1 MHRRR
6 KRAAAWPFGFCDV
19 WETPECRP
27 APPFLFSNLKITKPL
42 KTISISILLA
52 ASAAAHPVAFE
63 GAHQLMFG
71 TSGDVQNLEF
81 YRSYSARAAWGLHAM
96 RFDDDDDEVFTGIQ
110 HNWLLKRW
118 NLPSAQA
125 NIYSGIGAGLAGE
138 VGDGAAPAGI
148 GFFRADYETR
158 RIYTAL
164 DAKLVES
171 EDVSR
176 GVFSAAV
183 GIAPYKAEFD
193 QLNTWLILQV
203 EHVTGMEDKIDI
215 IPKVRFFKGPYFLEL
230 GSTLSGKPVINFM
243 IHF

>member
-1 MHRRR
+1 VQLH
-6 KRAAAWPFGFCDV
+6 
-19 WETPECRP
+19 
-27 APPFLFSNLKITKPL
+27 LFSQLTLTKSLKI
-42 KTISISILLA
+42 ISISLLLA
-52 ASAAAHPVAFE
+52 ATVAAHPVAFE
-63 GAHQLMFG
+63 GAYQLMFG
-71 TSGDVQNLEF
+71 TAGPVQNLEF
-81 YRSYSARAAWGLHAM
+81 YRSYSAHAAWGLHSM
-96 RFDDDDDEVFTGIQ
+96 RFEGDEDEIFTGLQ

-125 NIYSGIGAGLAGE
+125 NVYAGLGAGLAGE
-138 VGDGAAPAGI
+138 VGNGVLPGGI

-164 DAKLVES
+164 DAKWIES
-171 EDVSR
+171 GDVSR
-176 GVFSAAV
+176 GVFSVAA

-193 QLNTWLILQV
+193 QLNTWLILQI
-203 EHVTGMEDKIDI
+203 EHVTGMEDELDI

>member
-1 MHRRR
+1 MRF
-6 KRAAAWPFGFCDV
+6 PLLSQF
-19 WETPECRP
+19 
-27 APPFLFSNLKITKPL
+27 KITKPL

-52 ASAAAHPVAFE
+52 VTSTAHPVAFE
-63 GAHQLMFG
+63 GAYQLMFG
-71 TSGDVQNLEF
+71 TAGDVQNLEF

-96 RFDDDDDEVFTGIQ
+96 RFEDDEDEIFAGLQ

-118 NLPSAQA
+118 NLPTAQA
-125 NIYSGIGAGLAGE
+125 NVYSGLGAGLAGE
-138 VGDGAAPAGI
+138 VGDRAAPAGL

-158 RIYTAL
+158 RIYTAF
-164 DAKLVES
+164 DAKWVES
-171 EDVSR
+171 TDVSR

-193 QLNTWLILQV
+193 QLNTWLIVQV
-203 EHVTGMEDKIDI
+203 EHVTGMEEKIEI

-230 GSTLSGKPVINFM
+230 GYTLTGKPVVNFM

>member
-1 MHRRR
+1 M
-6 KRAAAWPFGFCDV
+6 
-19 WETPECRP
+19 
-27 APPFLFSNLKITKPL
+27 
-42 KTISISILLA
+42 KTIAVSLFLA
-52 ASAAAHPVAFE
+52 TAATAHPVSFD
-63 GAHQLMFG
+63 GAYQLMLG
-71 TSGDVQNLEF
+71 TAGDVQNLEF
-81 YRSYSARAAWGLHAM
+81 YRSYSARTAWGLHAM
-96 RFDDDDDEVFTGIQ
+96 RFEDDEDEIFAGLQ

-125 NIYSGIGAGLAGE
+125 NVYTGLGAGFAGE
-138 VGDGAAPAGI
+138 VGNGASPAGI

-158 RIYTAL
+158 LVYTAV
-164 DAKLVES
+164 DAKWVES

-176 GVFSAAV
+176 GVFSASA

-203 EHVTGMEDKIDI
+203 EHVTGMEDKIEI

-230 GSTLSGKPVINFM
+230 GSTLRGKPVVNFM

>member
-6 KRAAAWPFGFCDV
+6 KSDPAWPFGFCDFQKTSQHRLV
-19 WETPECRP
+19 QSH
-27 APPFLFSNLKITKPL
+27 LFSQLTQTKKLKI
-42 KTISISILLA
+42 ISTSILLA
-52 ASAAAHPVAFE
+52 ASAAAHPVAFK
-63 GAHQLMFG
+63 GAYQLMFG
-71 TSGDVQNLEF
+71 TAGDVQNFEL
-81 YRSYSARAAWGLHAM
+81 YRSYSAQAAWGIHAM
-96 RFDDDDDEVFTGIQ
+96 RFEGAEDEVFTGLQ

-125 NIYSGIGAGLAGE
+125 NVYAGLGAGLAGE
-138 VGDGAAPAGI
+138 IGNGSSPAGI

-158 RIYTAL
+158 RVYTAF

-171 EDVSR
+171 ADVSR

-183 GIAPYKAEFD
+183 GIAPYKADFD

-203 EHVTGMEDKIDI
+203 EHVTGMEENLDI
-215 IPKVRFFKGPYFLEL
+215 VPKVRFFKGPYFLEL
-230 GSTLSGKPVINFM
+230 GSTLRGQPVANFM

>member
-1 MHRRR
+1 M
-6 KRAAAWPFGFCDV
+6 K
-19 WETPECRP
+19 
-27 APPFLFSNLKITKPL
+27 KIL
-42 KTISISILLA
+42 SISLFFA

-63 GAHQLMFG
+63 GAYQLMLG
-71 TSGDVQNLEF
+71 SSGSVQNLEF
-81 YRSYSARAAWGLHAM
+81 YRSYSAQAAWGFHSM
-96 RFDDDDDEVFTGIQ
+96 RFEGDQDEIFAGLQ

-125 NIYSGIGAGLAGE
+125 NVYAGVGAGLAGE
-138 VGDGAAPAGI
+138 VGNGASPAGI

-158 RIYTAL
+158 RVYTAL
-164 DAKLVES
+164 DAKLIES
-171 EDVSR
+171 ADVSR

-193 QLNTWLILQV
+193 ELNTWLILQV
-203 EHVTGMEDKIDI
+203 EHVTDMEDKLDI

-230 GSTLSGKPVINFM
+230 GSTLSGKPVVNFM

>member
-1 MHRRR
+1 MR
-6 KRAAAWPFGFCDV
+6 KI
-19 WETPECRP
+19 
-27 APPFLFSNLKITKPL
+27 L
-42 KTISISILLA
+42 SISLLFA

-63 GAHQLMFG
+63 GAYQLMLGSSG
-71 TSGDVQNLEF
+71 TVQNLEL
-81 YRSYSARAAWGLHAM
+81 YRSYSAKAAWGFHSM
-96 RFDDDDDEVFTGIQ
+96 RFEGDEDEIFAGLQ

-125 NIYSGIGAGLAGE
+125 NVYAGVGAGLAGE
-138 VGDGAAPAGI
+138 VGDGTSPAGI

-158 RIYTAL
+158 RVYTAL
-164 DAKLVES
+164 DAKLIES
-171 EDVSR
+171 TDVSR

-193 QLNTWLILQV
+193 ELNTWLILQV
-203 EHVTGMEDKIDI
+203 EHVTDMEDKLDI

-230 GSTLSGKPVINFM
+230 GSTLCGKPVVNFM

>member
-1 MHRRR
+1 
-6 KRAAAWPFGFCDV
+6 
-19 WETPECRP
+19 
-27 APPFLFSNLKITKPL
+27 LFSNRKITKPL

>member
-1 MHRRR
+1 MR
-6 KRAAAWPFGFCDV
+6 KI
-19 WETPECRP
+19 
-27 APPFLFSNLKITKPL
+27 L
-42 KTISISILLA
+42 SISLLFA

-63 GAHQLMFG
+63 GAYQLMLGSSG
-71 TSGDVQNLEF
+71 TVQNLEL
-81 YRSYSARAAWGLHAM
+81 YRSYSAKAAWGFHSM
-96 RFDDDDDEVFTGIQ
+96 RFEGDEDEIFAGLQ

-125 NIYSGIGAGLAGE
+125 NVYAGLGAGLAGE
-138 VGDGAAPAGI
+138 VGDGASPAGI

-158 RIYTAL
+158 RVYTAL
-164 DAKLVES
+164 DAKLIES
-171 EDVSR
+171 ADVSR

-193 QLNTWLILQV
+193 ELNTWLILQV
-203 EHVTGMEDKIDI
+203 EHVTDMEDKLDI

-230 GSTLSGKPVINFM
+230 GSTLSGKPVVNFM

>member
-1 MHRRR
+1 VRF
-6 KRAAAWPFGFCDV
+6 PLLSQF
-19 WETPECRP
+19 
-27 APPFLFSNLKITKPL
+27 KITKPL

-52 ASAAAHPVAFE
+52 VTSTAHPVAFE

-71 TSGDVQNLEF
+71 TAGDVQNLEF

-96 RFDDDDDEVFTGIQ
+96 RFEDDEDEIFAGLQ

-118 NLPSAQA
+118 NLPTAQA
-125 NIYSGIGAGLAGE
+125 NVYSGLGAGLAGE
-138 VGDGAAPAGI
+138 VGDRASPAGL

-158 RIYTAL
+158 RIYTAF
-164 DAKLVES
+164 DAKWVES
-171 EDVSR
+171 ADVSR

-193 QLNTWLILQV
+193 QLNTWLIVQV
-203 EHVTGMEDKIDI
+203 EHVTGMEEKIEI

-230 GSTLSGKPVINFM
+230 GYTLTGKPVVNFM

>member
-1 MHRRR
+1 MRF
-6 KRAAAWPFGFCDV
+6 PLLSQF
-19 WETPECRP
+19 
-27 APPFLFSNLKITKPL
+27 KITKPL

-52 ASAAAHPVAFE
+52 VTSTAHPVAFE

-71 TSGDVQNLEF
+71 TTGDVQNLEF

-96 RFDDDDDEVFTGIQ
+96 RFEDDEDEIFAGLQ

-118 NLPSAQA
+118 NLPTAQA
-125 NIYSGIGAGLAGE
+125 NVYSGLGAGLAGE
-138 VGDGAAPAGI
+138 VGDRASPAGL

-158 RIYTAL
+158 RIYTAF
-164 DAKLVES
+164 DAKWVES
-171 EDVSR
+171 ADVSR

-193 QLNTWLILQV
+193 QLNTWLIVQV
-203 EHVTGMEDKIDI
+203 EHVTGMEEKIEI

-230 GSTLSGKPVINFM
+230 GYTLTGKPVVNFM

>member
-1 MHRRR
+1 MR
-6 KRAAAWPFGFCDV
+6 KI
-19 WETPECRP
+19 
-27 APPFLFSNLKITKPL
+27 L
-42 KTISISILLA
+42 SISLLFA

-63 GAHQLMFG
+63 GAYQLMLG
-71 TSGDVQNLEF
+71 SSGSVQNLEF
-81 YRSYSARAAWGLHAM
+81 YRSYSAQAAWGFHSM
-96 RFDDDDDEVFTGIQ
+96 RFEGDQDEIFAGLQ

-125 NIYSGIGAGLAGE
+125 NVYAGVGAGLAGE
-138 VGDGAAPAGI
+138 VGDGASPAGI

-158 RIYTAL
+158 RVYTAL
-164 DAKLVES
+164 DAKLIES
-171 EDVSR
+171 PDVSR

-193 QLNTWLILQV
+193 ELNTWLILQV
-203 EHVTGMEDKIDI
+203 EHVTDMEDKLDI

-230 GSTLSGKPVINFM
+230 GSTLSGKPVVNFM

>member
-1 MHRRR
+1 MR
-6 KRAAAWPFGFCDV
+6 KI
-19 WETPECRP
+19 
-27 APPFLFSNLKITKPL
+27 L
-42 KTISISILLA
+42 SISLFFA

-63 GAHQLMFG
+63 GAYQLMLG
-71 TSGDVQNLEF
+71 SSGSVQNLEF
-81 YRSYSARAAWGLHAM
+81 YRSYSAKAAWGFHSM
-96 RFDDDDDEVFTGIQ
+96 RFEGDQDEIFAGLQ

-125 NIYSGIGAGLAGE
+125 NVYAGVGAGLAGE
-138 VGDGAAPAGI
+138 VGNGASPAGI

-158 RIYTAL
+158 RVYTAF

-171 EDVSR
+171 ADVSR
-176 GVFSAAV
+176 GVFSVAV

-193 QLNTWLILQV
+193 ELNTWLILQV
-203 EHVTGMEDKIDI
+203 EHVTDMDDKLDI

-230 GSTLSGKPVINFM
+230 GSTLSSKPVVNFM

>member
-1 MHRRR
+1 MRF
-6 KRAAAWPFGFCDV
+6 PLLSQF
-19 WETPECRP
+19 
-27 APPFLFSNLKITKPL
+27 KITKPL

-52 ASAAAHPVAFE
+52 VTSTAHPVAFE

-71 TSGDVQNLEF
+71 TTGDVQNLEF

-96 RFDDDDDEVFTGIQ
+96 RFEDDEDEIFAGLQ

-118 NLPSAQA
+118 NLPTAQA
-125 NIYSGIGAGLAGE
+125 NVYSGLGAGLAGE
-138 VGDGAAPAGI
+138 VGDRASPAGL

-158 RIYTAL
+158 RIYTAF
-164 DAKLVES
+164 DAKWVDS
-171 EDVSR
+171 ADVSR

-193 QLNTWLILQV
+193 QLNTWLIVQV
-203 EHVTGMEDKIDI
+203 EHVTGMEEKIEI

-230 GSTLSGKPVINFM
+230 GYTLTGKPVVNFM

>member
-1 MHRRR
+1 
-6 KRAAAWPFGFCDV
+6 
-19 WETPECRP
+19 
-27 APPFLFSNLKITKPL
+27 
-42 KTISISILLA
+42 
-52 ASAAAHPVAFE
+52 
-63 GAHQLMFG
+63 MFG

-96 RFDDDDDEVFTGIQ
+96 RFEGDEDDVFTGLQ

-125 NIYSGIGAGLAGE
+125 NVYAGLGPGAAGE
-138 VGDGAAPAGI
+138 VGNGASPAGI

-164 DAKLVES
+164 DAKWVES
-171 EDVSR
+171 ADVSR
-176 GVFSAAV
+176 GVFSAAA

-193 QLNTWLILQV
+193 QLNTWFIIQV
-203 EHVTGMEDKIDI
+203 EHVTGMEDDLEI

-230 GSTLSGKPVINFM
+230 GSTLSGKPVANFM

>member
-1 MHRRR
+1 MNRLAAILICFLAILMR
-6 KRAAAWPFGFCDV
+6 KI
-19 WETPECRP
+19 
-27 APPFLFSNLKITKPL
+27 L
-42 KTISISILLA
+42 SISLFFA

-63 GAHQLMFG
+63 GAYQLMLG
-71 TSGDVQNLEF
+71 SSGSVQNLEF
-81 YRSYSARAAWGLHAM
+81 YRSYSAKAAWGFHSM
-96 RFDDDDDEVFTGIQ
+96 RFEGDQEEIFAGLQ

-125 NIYSGIGAGLAGE
+125 NVYAGVGAGLAGE
-138 VGDGAAPAGI
+138 VGNGASPAGI

-158 RIYTAL
+158 RVYTAL
-164 DAKLVES
+164 DAKLIES
-171 EDVSR
+171 ADVSR

-193 QLNTWLILQV
+193 ELNTWLILQV
-203 EHVTGMEDKIDI
+203 EHVTDMEDKLDI

-230 GSTLSGKPVINFM
+230 GSTLSGKPVVNFM